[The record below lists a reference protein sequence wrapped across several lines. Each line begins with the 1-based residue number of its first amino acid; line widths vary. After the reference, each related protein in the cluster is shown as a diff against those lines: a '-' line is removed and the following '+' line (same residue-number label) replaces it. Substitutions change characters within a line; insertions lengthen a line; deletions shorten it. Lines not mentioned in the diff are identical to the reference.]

1 MSQYTVSFFG
11 HRVIADPLMIEQRL
25 ETLIRKLLK
34 EKEYVEFLVGR
45 DGEFDQLVSSV
56 IRRCKRSVRDDNSAH
71 VWVLPYLTADYRDNE
86 DAYREYYDEIEI
98 CASSAGGHF
107 KGAYQTRNREMVD
120 RSNLIVFCRKRD
132 ERKGSGYDGQ
142 VLRNGRRDLQLR
154 QGRLRRLSPQGRAAN
169 ACSAGQLSSH
179 HWVPLGIFFAENN

>member
-107 KGAYQTRNREMVD
+107 KGAYQTRKREMVD
-120 RSNLIVFCRKRD
+120 RSNLIVFCIQH
-132 ERKGSGYDGQ
+132 ESGGA
-142 VLRNGRRDLQLR
+142 LQTVKYAKK
-154 QGRLRRLSPQGRAAN
+154 QGKPCINLIEQMEES
-169 ACSAGQLSSH
+169 
-179 HWVPLGIFFAENN
+179 E